1 MALFTRVKKDE
12 DENLNQN
19 YNYIANNA
27 LAPDN
32 NLGSALDEVT
42 NLIAEETGL
51 DEGQLAVDVYQNED
65 KIIIKATIAGVKPE
79 DLDIAV
85 NNEDVTIRGSR
96 HLDETIN
103 REDYFYQECYWGD
116 FSRSIILPTEV
127 RAEEAEAILK
137 NGVLTLTLPKNRKAQ
152 AVAIKVKGE

>member
-19 YNYIANNA
+19 YNHIADGTMMPN
-27 LAPDN
+27 N
-32 NLGSALDEVT
+32 NLGSAVEEVA
-42 NLIAEETGL
+42 NLIAEETALG
-51 DEGQLAVDVYQNED
+51 EGQLAVDVYQNED
-65 KIIIKATIAGVKPE
+65 KIVIKATIAGVKPE

-85 NNEDVTIRGSR
+85 NNENVTIRGTR
-96 HLDETIN
+96 HLDETISQ
-103 REDYFYQECYWGD
+103 EDYFYQECYWGD

-137 NGVLTLTLPKNRKAQ
+137 NGVLTLTLPKNSKTQ
-152 AVAIKVKGE
+152 AVAVKVKGE